1 LDKVYRSYQSEGVSF
16 VGVAVNDTE
25 TKAREFIEQYGLTF
39 PAGLDDSGEIK
50 DAFGVYGMPTTYFI
64 DGNGIISYLHAGGV
78 TERLMR
84 HEIDK
89 MLASG
94 GTHES

>member
-1 LDKVYRSYQSEGVSF
+1 M
-16 VGVAVNDTE
+16 
-25 TKAREFIEQYGLTF
+25 
-39 PAGLDDSGEIK
+39 P
-50 DAFGVYGMPTTYFI
+50 FGVYGMPTTYFI

-94 GTHES
+94 ASA